1 MNLSIKIPDSS
12 WIDGKIRDKQNNLKL
27 RVSNKFTEDLIAEI
41 KICDEVDIQTAIE
54 SAEKAFHKHKND
66 SPFQRAERLR
76 KMHVLLEKN
85 KESFAQLIMLEAGK
99 PIAYAQTE
107 VERAIFT
114 LKLAAEEASRISG
127 EQIISS
133 KEKLEERLILTS
145 EFPVGPVLGIT
156 PFNFPLNL
164 AMHKLAPALAAGCS
178 IVIKAPPQTPLT
190 MLAFAQL
197 ATEAGLE
204 NGLLNVVV
212 CENELAE
219 IMVRS
224 DVFKLLSFTGSDKVG
239 WHLKN
244 IAGKKKVL
252 LELGGNAPLIIHDVK
267 NLTELA
273 DKVAKSVCLYAG
285 QICISTQRI
294 ILNKALKNEFMPLL
308 EQAFQAIISGDP
320 QKSSCVNGPLI
331 DKNVLE
337 RLQKQITDAIEQGAN
352 LICGGFP
359 LFEQGNIY
367 TPTLI
372 DNVKKG
378 IQVRDEEVFAPIAV
392 IEYFDEFDEALK
404 IANDSNYG
412 LQVGVYTNDL
422 RLAKKAFA
430 HLDYGTVLI
439 NEIPGFRLDNMPY
452 GGIKNSGLGRE
463 GVRYAIREMTE
474 TKVWVM

>member
-1 MNLSIKIPDSS
+1 MSIALKIPNAS
-12 WIDGKIRDKQNNLKL
+12 WIDGETLENINTPTLS
-27 RVSNKFTEDLIAEI
+27 VYHKFTGSLMAKIHISDADDILAAI
-41 KICDEVDIQTAIE
+41 K
-54 SAEKAFHKHKND
+54 SSEKAFQKHKND
-66 SPFQRAERLR
+66 TPFQRSERLR
-76 KMHVLLEKN
+76 KISVLLEKH
-85 KESFAQLIMLEAGK
+85 KASFAQLITEEAGK
-99 PIAYAQTE
+99 PISYAEVE

-114 LKLAAEEASRISG
+114 LQLAAEEATRISG

-133 KEKLEERLILTS
+133 KEKMDERVMLTAQ
-145 EFPVGPVLGIT
+145 FPIGPILGIT

-164 AMHKLAPALAAGCS
+164 AMHKFAPALAAGCS
-178 IVIKAPPQTPLT
+178 IVIKVPPQTPIT

-197 ATEAGLE
+197 TKEAGLE
-204 NGLLNVVV
+204 DGLLNVVV
-212 CENELAE
+212 CENEQAE

-224 DVFKLLSFTGSDKVG
+224 EVFKLLSFTGSDKVG

-252 LELGGNAPLIIHDVK
+252 LELGGNAPLIIHDAVHL
-267 NLTELA
+267 NQLA
-273 DKVAKSVCLYAG
+273 EKVAKSVCLYAG

-294 ILNKALKNEFMPLL
+294 ILNEALKNEFLPLL
-308 EQAFQAIISGDP
+308 EQAFQGIISGDP
-320 QKSSCVNGPLI
+320 AKKDCVNGPLI

-337 RLQKQITDAIEQGAN
+337 RLQKQIISSIEQGAN

-378 IQVRDEEVFAPIAV
+378 MSVRDEEIFAPLAV
-392 IEYFDEFDEALK
+392 IEYFDDFEEALN
-404 IANDSNYG
+404 IANDSKFG
-412 LQVGVYTNDL
+412 LQVGVYTQDL
-422 RLAKKAFA
+422 SLAKKAFA

-463 GVRYAIREMTE
+463 GVKFAIREMTE
-474 TKVWVM
+474 TKLLVI